1 MTVHG
6 GERALG
12 FCLNELE
19 VGMLCIY
26 KNKCETPG
34 RALPIRMGRVLR
46 LAEDVPKP
54 FVVVESWWPLAKP
67 DKYNG
72 RDNLFGTWL
81 PGAVPQVVGSSG
93 KAKKPRVGGDN
104 LMVDTVDVLLWPIEL
119 DSGASDHEGGG
130 RIPFVVLHRVREWY
144 GIDVA
149 DPVLTFAKRGFEFY
163 SEAVQRVARD
173 LHDQSRPD
181 TQGKGRGKS

>member
-1 MTVHG
+1 
-6 GERALG
+6 
-12 FCLNELE
+12 
-19 VGMLCIY
+19 MLCIY
-26 KNKCETPG
+26 KNRRETPG
-34 RALPIRMGRVLR
+34 RPGCILPIRLGRVLR
-46 LAEDVPKP
+46 LAEDVSRP

-93 KAKKPRVGGDN
+93 QAKKPRVGEDN
-104 LMVDTVDVLLWPIEL
+104 LIVDTDDVFLWPIEL
-119 DSGASDHEGGG
+119 DSGSTDHQGGG

-149 DPVLTFAKRGFEFY
+149 APVLTFAKRGFEFY
-163 SEAVQRVARD
+163 SEAVQRIARD
-173 LHDQSRPD
+173 LHAQSRPD